1 MMKNFVFSL
10 HALLEMKEVFK
21 DKVQAEHVAAEA
33 ALDKALETM
42 TCLERTWEKENEQYE
57 QIVKKGIS
65 PMDLETYSL
74 YFEEL
79 QEMVV
84 AAAQEVSHAQE
95 DVSRKQEA
103 LIELFKEIKILEK
116 LRQKQYGEY
125 LSEVKKQENNI
136 NEDILSFN
144 VTESVAE

>member
-1 MMKNFVFSL
+1 MKNFVFSL